1 MNAPRA
7 GRYIRIGAAAA
18 ALGVLTGCASTSLQ
32 SARYDFY
39 AGRVDGAAR
48 RLSEVKPGQDRVLFW
63 MERGTIRQVAA
74 DYTNSTRDFIAAY
87 DRIEEL
93 QTYSMSRGGA
103 SMVVNDSVQEYR
115 GFPYE
120 RTLLHAFT
128 AKNHLARARWEDAA
142 VEARRTI
149 ASLEPE
155 AKGDYPDDAYS
166 RYMAGFCLELIGDP
180 SNAALQY
187 RKAAELAGSVGID
200 ERTGRLGPRA
210 DTNSAAR
217 IDTAP
222 WPAELVCFVLMG
234 RAPQGNNVWRDD
246 WTISRP
252 AYAEIVVDGKVL
264 GRSYNLA
271 DTLDLAFTT
280 EQKEAARKMVKTVA
294 RVAVKESIAYQIEK
308 DNELLGELVRF
319 VLIGLFEKPDT
330 RRWETLP
337 RYLQVARVPC
347 PPDLK
352 EYTVVFR
359 NHEGAQ
365 LGSIQVAA
373 PIQRKGKTF
382 VSFCRDLVPAEKR
395 SVTSGQ

>member
-1 MNAPRA
+1 MNAPTA
-7 GRYIRIGAAAA
+7 GRYIRIGVAAA
-18 ALGVLTGCASTSLQ
+18 ALGALTGCATPSLY
-32 SARYDFY
+32 SARQDFY
-39 AGRVDGAAR
+39 AGRIEQAGRTLAEAD
-48 RLSEVKPGQDRVLFW
+48 PGQDRVLFW
-63 MERGTIRQVAA
+63 MERGTIRQAA
-74 DYTNSTRDFIAAY
+74 AEYTNSARDFISAY

-103 SMVVNDSVQEYR
+103 SMVVNDTVQEYR

-128 AKNHLARARWEDAA
+128 AKDHLALGRWEDAA
-142 VEARRTI
+142 VEARRI
-149 ASLEPE
+149 IGSLEPE

-166 RYMAGFCLELIGDP
+166 RYMAGFCLEMVDDR
-180 SNAALQY
+180 SNAGLQY
-187 RKAAELAGSVGID
+187 RKAAELLSAVGVD
-200 ERTGRLGPRA
+200 DKTGRLGSRA
-210 DTNSAAR
+210 DSNSVAS
-217 IDTAP
+217 IDTAA
-222 WPAELVCFVLMG
+222 WPSELVCFVMLG

-246 WTISRP
+246 WSINRP
-252 AYAEIVVDGKVL
+252 AYAEIVVNGQVL

-294 RVAVKESIAYQIEK
+294 RVAVKESIAYQIEQ

-319 VLIGLFEKPDT
+319 VLIGLLEKPDT

-352 EYTVVFR
+352 DYTVVFR
-359 NHEGAQ
+359 NHDGGQ
-365 LGSIQVAA
+365 LGSIHVTA
-373 PIQRKGKTF
+373 PLHRKGKTF
-382 VSFCRDLVPAEKR
+382 VSICRDLVPVGK
-395 SVTSGQ
+395 

>member
-1 MNAPRA
+1 MNAPTV
-7 GRYIRIGAAAA
+7 GRYIRLGVAAA
-18 ALGVLTGCASTSLQ
+18 ALGLASGCASTALQ
-32 SARYDFY
+32 SARHDFY
-39 AGRVDGAAR
+39 AGRVEQASRQLA
-48 RLSEVKPGQDRVLFW
+48 EAQPGQDRVLFW
-63 MERGTIRQVAA
+63 MERGTIRQAA
-74 DYTNSTRDFIAAY
+74 GDYTNSTRDFIEAY

-103 SMVVNDSVQEYR
+103 SMVVNDTVQEYR

-128 AKNHLARARWEDAA
+128 AKNHLAQARWEDAA

-155 AKGDYPDDAYS
+155 AKGDYPEDAYS
-166 RYMAGFCLELIGDP
+166 RYMAGFCLELIGDR

-187 RKAAELAGSVGID
+187 RRAAEVAGGIGID
-200 ERTGRLGPRA
+200 DQTGRLGPRP
-210 DTNSAAR
+210 DTNTAAR
-217 IDTAP
+217 VDESA
-222 WPAELVCFVLMG
+222 WPAELVCFILMG

-246 WTISRP
+246 WSISRT
-252 AYAEIVVDGKVL
+252 AYAEIVADGKVL

-294 RVAVKESIAYQIEK
+294 RVAVKESIAYQIEQ

-319 VLIGLFEKPDT
+319 VLIGLLEKPDT

-359 NHEGAQ
+359 NHEGGQ
-365 LGSIQVAA
+365 LGSIRVTT
-373 PIQRKGKTF
+373 PLHRKGKTF
-382 VSFCRDLVPAEKR
+382 VSFCRDLVAAR
-395 SVTSGQ
+395 N